1 MSVQKSNN
9 ALSPNSNRNPLP
21 SANAPL
27 RTVRQ
32 SWKIHSA
39 LTSVGAPSI
48 LDIAIAHPRSHSSAV
63 HLVRRLTMMRL
74 FLITAPLPNSKQWTY
89 GRLLTAHD
97 SFSIEEVL
105 YYFYAISQLCSSR
118 LGHRKDSA
126 TRFARFKIGECRNTL
141 RLP

>member
-1 MSVQKSNN
+1 
-9 ALSPNSNRNPLP
+9 
-21 SANAPL
+21 L

-48 LDIAIAHPRSHSSAV
+48 LDIAIAHPRSHSSTV

-74 FLITAPLPNSKQWTY
+74 FLICSLSKFD

-105 YYFYAISQLCSSR
+105 YYLYAISQLCSSR

-126 TRFARFKIGECRNTL
+126 TRFARFKIVECSNTVRVRWLSFFITCHALSPLFAVYQQGYGRNST
-141 RLP
+141 